1 MDSALQRH
9 DLAAQAGASD
19 RLGSVGPL
27 AGDDFGADVGIV
39 DRVEEADVK
48 AAHVSVQ
55 EKGADELLLFT
66 LPSWNQ

>member
-1 MDSALQRH
+1 
-9 DLAAQAGASD
+9 
-19 RLGSVGPL
+19 
-27 AGDDFGADVGIV
+27 VGIV